1 MDGMADPGKVDVLSK
16 TISLAKLNAG
26 QLERLKAIGSCEI
39 DLREEI
45 FDLDFPGHYMRRIYA
60 DLEDPQSSDD
70 VLSKAKCTVTLLWSS
85 IRTSTDIVPQ
95 YGRSRDQ
102 NGTRL
107 PDARFLDLGE
117 QDASDPATLHS
128 VQADA
133 ATFMIA
139 LDLSSLPFGGAGAI
153 SRWRFELLTT
163 DVTTHIDY
171 SQIADMILQFRY
183 TARDGGQDFREAAI
197 GWLQEL
203 WQQASLPE
211 KG

>member
-1 MDGMADPGKVDVLSK
+1 
-16 TISLAKLNAG
+16 
-26 QLERLKAIGSCEI
+26 LKAIGSCEI

-85 IRTSTDIVPQ
+85 IRTSTDIVPK

-183 TARDGGQDFREAAI
+183 TARDGGQEQRSGNRMASRVMAAGLFTRE
-197 GWLQEL
+197 GVTQ
-203 WQQASLPE
+203 
-211 KG
+211 G